1 MSRGGLPAE
10 WTMNEPPT
18 KAQAG
23 PSEGKGQPPPRVDL
37 SMADL
42 AVILEHAKT
51 ALSDTEF
58 ATLQEAMQTLAFLT
72 RELEKKSVSIQR
84 LKQLLFGAS
93 TETTAKVIQAVRQAV
108 GTGSASAGPAGAKPK
123 GHGRNGAEAY
133 VGAQL
138 VQVALEQPARRRR
151 LPDLQEGH
159 RLHQRRAGA
168 DRAADGAGPDRRDGV
183 RTGEVALQPVRA
195 GVHRRGPGGRGVW
208 QV

>member
-133 VGAQL
+133 VGA
-138 VQVALEQPARRRR
+138 AACAGGTGAGCTPATPAR
-151 LPDLQEGH
+151 PAG
-159 RLHQRRAGA
+159 RAPSTP
-168 DRAADGAGPDRRDGV
+168 AAS
-183 RTGEVALQPVRA
+183 
-195 GVHRRGPGGRGVW
+195 RGGSCG
-208 QV
+208 